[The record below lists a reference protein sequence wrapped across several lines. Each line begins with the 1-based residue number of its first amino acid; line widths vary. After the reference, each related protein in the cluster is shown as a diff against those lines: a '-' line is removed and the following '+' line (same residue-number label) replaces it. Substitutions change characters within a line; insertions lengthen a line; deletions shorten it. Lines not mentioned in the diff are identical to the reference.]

1 MRALRLAPD
10 VSYFWCSLKLAQAA
24 AAHSESH
31 LWGFPFPF
39 HPCFFSWISFSFPF
53 IFKSRLSPGSSG
65 MFGLSPSETMLEQH
79 LMVL

>member
-39 HPCFFSWISFSFPF
+39 HPCFFFLDQLFLPIHFQISFISRF
-53 IFKSRLSPGSSG
+53 IWNVWPKPL
-65 MFGLSPSETMLEQH
+65 
-79 LMVL
+79 